1 MADVLQISPVT
12 GADPEPITTPEL
24 LPNSLPQLR
33 MRLAQGQVTWTG
45 LLLVL
50 IGRSVLMLIAQG
62 LLALTFLAH
71 GVRQPWLAAAPWWTV
86 YGTLIDAG
94 CLGLMWKFTHAEGI
108 RLRDLIGPARWRHGR
123 DFFLGVGV
131 FAAVFPC
138 FVVGGLLSA
147 MLVYGTSQ
155 PNAFPGIL
163 SGRVLPLWA
172 VIYSCSAWWMIWS
185 VTEEMTYAG
194 FALPRAQALLGR
206 TWMAVALVGFWWAV
220 QHAFLP
226 FIPEWRNFVWRAVAF
241 VPGCVAFL
249 LIYLRTRRLAPLI
262 VAHWAM
268 DIIGCIMTMRH

>member
-1 MADVLQISPVT
+1 MADGLQISPAT
-12 GADPEPITTPEL
+12 GADAEPMTTPEVL
-24 LPNSLPQLR
+24 ANSLPQLR

-45 LLLVL
+45 LLVVL
-50 IGRSVLMLIAQG
+50 IGRTALMLIAQG
-62 LLALTFLAH
+62 LFALIFLAR
-71 GVRQPWLAAAPWWTV
+71 GVAHPWLAAAPWWTV

-94 CLGLMWKFTHAEGI
+94 CLGLMWKFTQAEGI
-108 RLRDLIGPARWRHGR
+108 RLRDLTGSIRWRYGW

-163 SGRVLPLWA
+163 SARVLPLWA
-172 VIYSCSAWWMIWS
+172 MIYSFSAWWMIWS
-185 VTEEMTYAG
+185 ATEEMTYAG
-194 FALPRAQALLGR
+194 FALPRAQALFGR
-206 TWMAVALVGFWWAV
+206 TWIAVALVGFWWAI

-241 VPGCVAFL
+241 GPGCVAFL

-268 DIIGCIMTMRH
+268 DIIACTMTIGR